1 MQQGSFTTKSR
12 LEGPDV
18 WQFRWSEKAPNGR
31 RVYRKRVIGTVEKFP
46 ETESARNAVSGLLS
60 EVNWANHRS
69 NSVAMTIAQ
78 LCSHF
83 EQRELARSNTWRS
96 YSTKRGYAVYLR
108 RWIVPEWG
116 RYELRSIRT
125 IEVES
130 WLRRLPL
137 AKSSCAKI
145 RNVMSV
151 LFNHACRYEFFDRN
165 PIHLVRQGAKRKTAP
180 NVLTPDEIKILVDG
194 LALREKTL
202 VLLAASTGL
211 RQSEL
216 FGLKW
221 GDMNFDEK
229 TIYVTRS
236 IVCGVVGPC
245 KTESSQKPVPLHP
258 FIAETLVQW
267 REQQP
272 YRKPDDWVFASR
284 RYRGRKPYWGQAIL
298 RKFILP
304 KAQELGIQKH
314 FGWHTFRHTYSTLLR
329 SVGTEFKVMQELLR
343 HSSLRSTLDVYTQ
356 AITPSKHE
364 AQAAVM
370 SLVLSA
376 TGSSISLLISLL

>member
-31 RVYRKRVIGTVEKFP
+31 RVYRKRVIGTVEKYP
-46 ETESARNAVSGLLS
+46 EAESARNAVSGLIS
-60 EVNWANHRS
+60 EVNWANQRP

-78 LCSHF
+78 LCGHF

-145 RNVMSV
+145 RNVMSI

-236 IVCGVVGPC
+236 IVCGVVRPC

-258 FIAETLVQW
+258 LIAETLVQW
-267 REQQP
+267 TR
-272 YRKPDDWVFASR
+272 
-284 RYRGRKPYWGQAIL
+284 
-298 RKFILP
+298 
-304 KAQELGIQKH
+304 
-314 FGWHTFRHTYSTLLR
+314 
-329 SVGTEFKVMQELLR
+329 
-343 HSSLRSTLDVYTQ
+343 
-356 AITPSKHE
+356 
-364 AQAAVM
+364 
-370 SLVLSA
+370 
-376 TGSSISLLISLL
+376 